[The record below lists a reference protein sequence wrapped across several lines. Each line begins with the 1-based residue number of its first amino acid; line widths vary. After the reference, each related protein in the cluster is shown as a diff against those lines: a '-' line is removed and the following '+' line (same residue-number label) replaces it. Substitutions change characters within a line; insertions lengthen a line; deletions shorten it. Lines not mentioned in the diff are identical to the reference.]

1 MTYENDNK
9 DIVKYRK
16 YGKNSKSKS
25 DKSNEKV
32 AIKRQNRYGEVLKR

>member
-1 MTYENDNK
+1 MTNENDNK

-32 AIKRQNRYGEVLKR
+32 ARKTIEQIW